1 MCRQLVRLSS
11 ACTVSAAR
19 LRGAVSRIAGGS
31 MAQRNALPVT
41 ARARTPYIDK
51 RPEDQPVHP
60 LDDGL
65 RAEVHRQLATFLQD
79 KRDEALH
86 IDPQFVVAV
95 DSLSEFVLS

>member
-1 MCRQLVRLSS
+1 
-11 ACTVSAAR
+11 
-19 LRGAVSRIAGGS
+19 

-65 RAEVHRQLATFLQD
+65 RAEVHRQLATFLQG

-86 IDPQFVVAV
+86 IDPQFVAAV
-95 DSLSEFVLS
+95 DSLSEFVLSGGKRLRPTFAWWGWRGA